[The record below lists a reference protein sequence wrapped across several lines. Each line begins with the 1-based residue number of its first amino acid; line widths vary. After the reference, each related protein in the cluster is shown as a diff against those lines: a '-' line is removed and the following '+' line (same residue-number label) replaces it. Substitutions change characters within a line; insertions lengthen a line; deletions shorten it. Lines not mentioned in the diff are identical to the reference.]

1 MLTSVVMEMKQKN
14 MIQKQMGIT
23 VIDQLKIT

>member
-14 MIQKQMGIT
+14 MIQKQMDIT